1 MIQIQ
6 NLKKIYNGIVAL
18 DIPELEFEEGKSY
31 ALIGANGSGKSTL
44 IRLLA
49 KTLASDEGKIIFT
62 AKTTA
67 AYMPQK
73 SFGFNLRVISNLTV
87 VKNDKKLAMELLDA
101 LKMSAFARK
110 NASKLSG
117 GETQRIALAR
127 TFMADSSLI
136 LLDEPT
142 SAMDIGSSILA
153 EKLIKEKSVG
163 KTLIFSTHS
172 IPQAEKLAD
181 YIIYLDNGLITEV
194 LPAKDFCKLCQN
206 PATKQFLSHYY
217 KVIQ

>member
-1 MIQIQ
+1 MIQLLEI
-6 NLKKIYNGIVAL
+6 KKIYKEKIAL
-18 DIPELEFEEGKSY
+18 DIPKFEFEEGLSY

-49 KTLASDEGKIIFT
+49 KTLTYEQGKIILPP
-62 AKTTA
+62 KTTT

-73 SFGFNLRVISNLTV
+73 SFGFNLRVIKNLTIV
-87 VKNDKKLAMELLDA
+87 RNDEKTALKLLDA
-101 LKMSAFARK
+101 LNMTTFSKK
-110 NASKLSG
+110 NASRLSG
-117 GETQRIALAR
+117 GETQKLALAR
-127 TFMADSSLI
+127 TFMLESNLI

-153 EKLIKEKSVG
+153 ENLIKEKSAG

-181 YIIYLDNGLITEV
+181 YIVYLDNGLITEV
-194 LPAKDFCKLCQN
+194 LPAKEFCKSCQN
-206 PATKQFLSHYY
+206 PATKQFLSHFY
-217 KVIQ
+217 KVI